1 LFTLSL
7 GGAAASDNMPEV
19 NRLYTHPHFR
29 RMYYQALQQIA
40 EGPLLDASFMPS
52 LDARYRGLLASG
64 VTGITSPYVASGA
77 QGISVPTWIQQRRA
91 FILNNA
97 NGVAPYTNANFRI
110 FGPLNIT
117 TNNNL
122 VVISGSAPFAVKD
135 ILINGVV
142 WPVTWTSVTGFTAR
156 VVLTAPNN
164 VLEFVGHGFNGL
176 PNTSVQTVTINYT
189 GPIANPVDSLVFSEI
204 MYNPAN
210 IDASY
215 VEIFN
220 RSSFAFDLSGWRV
233 NGLDYTFPL
242 GSAIAG
248 NQSLALAK
256 NVAAFGVAY
265 GSNATVFAQ
274 FDGNLDPDG
283 ETLTLLKPGA
293 NGGPEQVI
301 DKVRYEAR
309 APWPTGA
316 NGAGPS
322 LQLIDAN
329 QDNSRPSNW
338 TDRQGWRSYSFTG
351 PMGANATN
359 LQMFLALA
367 GELYIDNVSIVLGSV
382 AGVGDNQIENGD
394 FESGVLGPWIPRGN
408 HINSS
413 ISSDVA
419 YEGTYSLH
427 ISATGSG
434 TTGNLI
440 DHPLP
445 LLTSGTNYTF
455 SFWYLPS
462 TNGTGVHF
470 RVISS
475 FRTLTAIDYR
485 PVFFTPGILNSVRA
499 VLPAYDPVW
508 LNELQPENLTGPT
521 DNQGE
526 REPWIELF
534 NAGTTAIDLSTYYLA
549 NNYDTNLTQWQFPA
563 GASIGAGELKVVWAD
578 GQPGQTTA
586 SALHTSFRLNA
597 VTGSVALVRLVNAQP
612 QITDYLTYAG
622 VGAGSSYG
630 DYPDG
635 QPFNRVVMRDA
646 TPGGTN
652 IARFVNLYINEWLA
666 GNTNNRADPADGHF
680 DDWFEIYNPGTNAVD
695 LGDYLLTDNPGGNT
709 NNYSRVP
716 ANGQYVVPAGGF
728 LLVWADNEPLQNT
741 ADRPDLHVSFQ
752 LSKGGDH
759 IALYAP
765 DGRTLVDRVDFA
777 QQADDV
783 TEGRYPD
790 GAGFITA
797 LSAPTPLAPN
807 QLNGANTPPQLGA
820 IADQT
825 IRLGQTVAFTA
836 SASDSDQ
843 PPQTLT
849 YSLLPGAPSGASIG
863 SANGHF
869 TWTPSA
875 GQAPSTNSITVR
887 VTDNGQP
894 PLNDNRSFRVMV
906 LLPPKATI
914 SHSGAGQITIGFDT
928 IPGRTYQVQYNNDLN
943 GAQWLPLSAPTV
955 AVGTSLT
962 VFDNTGG
969 AQRFYRIVQLN

>member
-1 LFTLSL
+1 MWNT
-7 GGAAASDNMPEV
+7 PV
-19 NRLYTHPHFR
+19 FR
-29 RMYYQALQQIA
+29 RMYMRAFQDMMA
-40 EGPLLDASFMPS
+40 GPWNRSFLDPILDAKAQAFTLNNVSFGATGGNS
-52 LDARYRGLLASG
+52 LD
-64 VTGITSPYVASGA
+64 TMKTF
-77 QGISVPTWIQQRRA
+77 ISQRRD
-91 FILNNA
+91 FIQSQITNLVNA
-97 NGVAPYTNANFRI
+97 PFNYAGTNFINATSNLLVLTGSAPVGIKDIYFNGVAY
-110 FGPLNIT
+110 
-117 TNNNL
+117 
-122 VVISGSAPFAVKD
+122 
-135 ILINGVV
+135 
-142 WPVTWTSVTGFTAR
+142 PVTWTSVTNWTAR
-156 VVLTAPNN
+156 IVLKSGANMFTLEGYDRLGNATTNPVRTLTAVFDGVVPNPQDSVVL
-164 VLEFVGHGFNGL
+164 
-176 PNTSVQTVTINYT
+176 
-189 GPIANPVDSLVFSEI
+189 SEI

-210 IDASY
+210 LDASY

-220 RSSFAFDLSGWRV
+220 RSSSAFDLSGWRV
-233 NGLDYTFPL
+233 NGLDYTFPF
-242 GSAIAG
+242 GSVITG

-256 NVAAFGVAY
+256 NAAAFGVAY

-283 ETLTLLKPGA
+283 ETLTLLKPGV

-301 DKVRYEAR
+301 DRVRYEAR
-309 APWPTGA
+309 LPWPTAA

-322 LQLIDAN
+322 LQLIDVN

-359 LQMFLALA
+359 LQIYLALA

-394 FESGVLGPWIPRGN
+394 FESGVVDPWIPRGN

-413 ISSDVA
+413 ISSAVA
-419 YEGTYSLH
+419 YEGNYSLH
-427 ISATGSG
+427 ISATGAG

-475 FRTLTAIDYR
+475 FRTLNAIDYR
-485 PVFFTPGILNSVRA
+485 PVYLTPGTLNSVRG
-499 VLPAYDPVW
+499 VLPAYDPLW

-586 SALHTSFRLNA
+586 NALHTSFRLNT

-807 QLNGANTPPQLGA
+807 QLNGANTPPQLVA

-894 PLNDNRSFRVMV
+894 PLNDSRSFRVFV

-914 SHSGAGQITIGFDT
+914 SNAAGNITIAFDT
-928 IPGRTYQVQYNNDLN
+928 VPGRTYQVQYKNDLN
-943 GAQWLPLSAPTV
+943 GDPWLPLAGPMVAP
-955 AVGTSLT
+955 GTT
-962 VFDNTGG
+962 MTAFDNTG
-969 AQRFYRIVQLN
+969 AQQRFYQIVQLD